1 MHHNNPRRNQGPM
14 TRLLPLFALT
24 ALAASACQKES
35 KPTDPVAPP
44 TAPVE
49 VPEVIEVAEVAIAS
63 VTMLEDCP
71 DPAKVE
77 AATEKEQRPEAK
89 RAQGAVAQDEMEGD
103 SAYGYVEPCGQSTM
117 QIAVTGQGDF
127 SSKLKLVEVRLLG
140 PNDEIL
146 GIIAARSPTI
156 WNNNGYLPWD
166 QVVQPKTDVKA
177 SYKLSLD
184 NWGKIEK
191 NLGRSSYG
199 PMFLIEAD
207 IDIGGVRKTIRSS
220 QAPREPMEMI
230 ET

>member
-1 MHHNNPRRNQGPM
+1 M

-24 ALAASACQKES
+24 ALTAAACQKES
-35 KPTDPVAPP
+35 KPTDPATPT
-44 TAPVE
+44 TAPTSVPEVVE
-49 VPEVIEVAEVAIAS
+49 VPEVAEVAIAS

-71 DPAKVE
+71 EPAKVE
-77 AATEKEQRPEAK
+77 AATVEAATEGERRPEPK
-89 RAQGAVAQDEMEGD
+89 RAEGATADVAEGD

-117 QIAVTGQGDF
+117 QIAVTGQGDV
-127 SSKLKLVEVRLLG
+127 SSTLKVVEVRLLG
-140 PNDEIL
+140 PDEAIL

-156 WNNNGYLPWD
+156 WKNNGYGPWD

-191 NLGRSSYG
+191 TLGQSSYG

-220 QAPREPMEMI
+220 QAAREPMEMI